1 MIETIRYFRYAYSR
15 ARRANVSET
24 RNTED
29 DADVEQTV
37 KILKLKIICLMMM
50 MKCRYGC

>member
-1 MIETIRYFRYAYSR
+1 MIETIRYFRYACSR

-37 KILKLKIICLMMM
+37 KILKLK
-50 MKCRYGC
+50 